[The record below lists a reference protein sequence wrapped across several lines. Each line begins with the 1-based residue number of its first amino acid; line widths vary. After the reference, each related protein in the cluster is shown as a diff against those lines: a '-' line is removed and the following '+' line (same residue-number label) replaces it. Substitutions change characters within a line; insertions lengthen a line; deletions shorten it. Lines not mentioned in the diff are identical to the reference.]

1 MRRRELVFA
10 EMSDL
15 DKELERAVAAVDE
28 LAPVSRREP
37 APTPPARK
45 GNLGLLIGVLV
56 MAGAILSLVF
66 FSFSKSSMYA
76 KGVDELLREKQKYSG
91 VDRTVRVQGLLVRG
105 TLVQRDHQPCEYR
118 FELENKRREPENSTP
133 QGDRVVVPVR
143 FPQCIVPDTFRDM
156 PDMDVMVTVE
166 GKLSSAGHFEASNI
180 MAKCPSKY
188 EMKEMQKDGKK
199 APHAASMA
207 QVL

>member
-1 MRRRELVFA
+1 
-10 EMSDL
+10 MSDL

-37 APTPPARK
+37 PPTPPARK
-45 GNLGLLIGVLV
+45 GNLGLLIGLLV
-56 MAGAILSLVF
+56 MCGAILSLVF

-76 KGVDELLREKQKYSG
+76 KGVDELLREKEKYSG
-91 VDRTVRVQGLLVRG
+91 VDRAVRVQGLLVRG
-105 TLVQRDHQPCEYR
+105 TLTQRDRQPCEYR
-118 FELENKRREPENSTP
+118 FDLESKH
-133 QGDRVVVPVR
+133 VVMPVR
-143 FPQCIVPDTFRDM
+143 FPQCVVPDTFRDM

-188 EMKEMQKDGKK
+188 EMKEMQKGGQK
-199 APHAASMA
+199 APHLSQMS
-207 QVL
+207 QTM